1 VARIH
6 VALFF
11 TRGLGLRDW
20 LTGGGIEREI
30 AVYRRIQTAGGRVS
44 FVTYGDKRDLELADR
59 LAGFDICCNRWG
71 LPEWLYAK
79 LLPMLHRRVLR
90 SCDVI
95 KTNQTSGGE
104 VALDVARRLGKPL
117 VARCGYMWSEFVVRQ
132 EGAES
137 SKAKAALELERRLF
151 GAAARIVVT
160 TEAMAEDV
168 RARLP
173 ECSSRVQ
180 LIPNYVDTDLFCPD
194 PKVEPDV
201 DLLYV
206 GRMAPQKNFEALVRA
221 IEPLDVRLRVVGS
234 HTQEEIERIGDLAG
248 RIDWAGS
255 VANEALPAM
264 MARARALALPSHYE
278 GHPKVLIEAMACG
291 LPAIGG
297 DSPGIRQFLRDGETG
312 LLCGTS
318 ADEIRRAIETMLNDE
333 VLRRR
338 IAQQARAYAIE
349 QFSLDRIFQLERE
362 MLAAVIDGAAQT
374 PGPGSHPGA
383 GR

>member
-1 VARIH
+1 VSAEPLGLH

-20 LTGGGIEREI
+20 LEGGGLEREVAI
-30 AVYRRIQTAGGRVS
+30 YRRIQAAGGRVS
-44 FVTYGDKRDLELADR
+44 FVTYGDGRDLELADR
-59 LAGFDICCNRWG
+59 LPGFDICCNRWG
-71 LPEWLYAK
+71 LPEWLYAR
-79 LLPMLHRRVLR
+79 LLPMLHHRVLR

-104 VALDVARRLGKPL
+104 VALAVARVLDKPL
-117 VARCGYMWSEFVVRQ
+117 VARCGYMASEFIARQ

-137 SKAKAALELERRLF
+137 APAKAAFELERRLF
-151 GAAARIVVT
+151 SGASRIVVT
-160 TEAMAEDV
+160 TDAMAEDV
-168 RARLP
+168 CARLP
-173 ECSSRVQ
+173 ECRSRVQ
-180 LIPNYVDTDLFCPD
+180 VIPNYVDTDLFRPD
-194 PKVEPDV
+194 PSAEPDV

-206 GRMAPQKNFEALVRA
+206 GRMAPQKNFEALVSA

-234 HTQEEIERIGDLAG
+234 HGQAQLERIGDLGG
-248 RIDWAGS
+248 RIHWAGK

-291 LPAIGG
+291 LPPIGG
-297 DSPGIRQFLRDGETG
+297 DSPGIRQFVRDRETG

-338 IAQQARAYAIE
+338 IACQARAYAIE
-349 QFSLDRIFQLERE
+349 QFSLDRIFSLERE
-362 MLAAVIDGAAQT
+362 MLTAVSDSAAA
-374 PGPGSHPGA
+374 
-383 GR
+383 